1 MKNNYVNFLVGLFV
15 LFGIG
20 ALVFMSITI
29 GGASVSNSGNYTLV
43 AKFENSSGLKE
54 GAFVEMSGVRVGLIQ
69 SISYDP
75 KAYESVVK
83 ISLDNAITVPDDS
96 IASIRTSGIIGDR
109 FVKISTGGSE
119 VNMADGEEF
128 IETESSISIEELI
141 SKYMFSQ
148 DK

>member
-1 MKNNYVNFLVGLFV
+1 
-15 LFGIG
+15 
-20 ALVFMSITI
+20 MSVTI
-29 GGASVSNSGNYTLV
+29 GGVSVTNSGKYTLV

-69 SISYDP
+69 SITYDP

-83 ISLDNAITVPDDS
+83 VSLDNTITVPDDS
-96 IASIRTSGIIGDR
+96 VASIRTSGIIGDR
-109 FVKISTGGSE
+109 FLKISSGGSDI
-119 VNMADGEEF
+119 NMEDGDEF
-128 IETESSISIEELI
+128 IDTESSISIEELI

>member
-69 SISYDP
+69 SINYDP
-75 KAYESVVK
+75 QAYESVVK

>member
-20 ALVFMSITI
+20 ALVFMSVTI
-29 GGASVSNSGNYTLV
+29 GGASVTNSGKYTLV

-69 SISYDP
+69 SINYDP

-83 ISLDNAITVPDDS
+83 VSLDNTITVPDDS
-96 IASIRTSGIIGDR
+96 VASIRTSGIIGDR
-109 FVKISTGGSE
+109 FLKISSGGSDI
-119 VNMADGEEF
+119 NMEDGDEF
-128 IETESSISIEELI
+128 IDTESSISIEELI

>member
-29 GGASVSNSGNYTLV
+29 GGASVSTSGNYTLV

>member
-1 MKNNYVNFLVGLFV
+1 MNNNYVNFLVGLFV

-20 ALVFMSITI
+20 ALVFMSVTI
-29 GGASVSNSGNYTLV
+29 GGASVTHSGNYTLV

-69 SISYDP
+69 SINYDP

-83 ISLDNAITVPDDS
+83 LSLDNSITVPDDS
-96 IASIRTSGIIGDR
+96 VASIRTSGIIGDR
-109 FVKISTGGSE
+109 FVKISSGGSDI
-119 VNMADGEEF
+119 NMEDGDEF
-128 IETESSISIEELI
+128 IDTESSISIEELI

>member
-15 LFGIG
+15 LSGIG

-69 SISYDP
+69 SINYDP

>member
-29 GGASVSNSGNYTLV
+29 GGASISNSGHYTLV

-69 SISYDP
+69 SINYDP
-75 KAYESVVK
+75 KAYESVVRV
-83 ISLDNAITVPDDS
+83 SLDNTITVPDDS

-119 VNMADGEEF
+119 INMADGEEF

>member
-69 SISYDP
+69 SINYDP

>member
-69 SISYDP
+69 SINYDP

-83 ISLDNAITVPDDS
+83 ISLNNAITVPDDS

>member
-69 SISYDP
+69 SINYDP

-83 ISLDNAITVPDDS
+83 ISLNNAITVPDDS
-96 IASIRTSGIIGDR
+96 IASIRKSGIIGNR
-109 FVKISTGGSE
+109 FVKIFTGGSE
-119 VNMADGEEF
+119 VNMADGEKF
-128 IETESSISIEELI
+128 IET
-141 SKYMFSQ
+141 KT
-148 DK
+148 

>member
-29 GGASVSNSGNYTLV
+29 GGASVTNSGNYTLV

-69 SISYDP
+69 SINYDP

-119 VNMADGEEF
+119 INMADGEEF

>member
-1 MKNNYVNFLVGLFV
+1 MKKNYINFLVGLFV
-15 LFGIG
+15 LVGIG
-20 ALVFMSITI
+20 ALLFMSITI
-29 GGASVSNSGNYTLV
+29 GGASVSNSGKYTLI

-69 SISYDP
+69 SINYDP

-83 ISLDNAITVPDDS
+83 VSLDNNIIVPDDS
-96 IASIRTSGIIGDR
+96 VASIRTSGIIGDR
-109 FVKISTGGSE
+109 FLKISSGGSE
-119 VNMADGEEF
+119 INMEDGDEF
-128 IETESSISIEELI
+128 IDTESSISIEELI

>member
-29 GGASVSNSGNYTLV
+29 GGASVSNSGQYTLV

-69 SISYDP
+69 SIKYDP

-96 IASIRTSGIIGDR
+96 VASIRTSGIIGDR
-109 FVKISTGGSE
+109 FLKISSGGSDI
-119 VNMADGEEF
+119 NMEDGDEF
-128 IETESSISIEELI
+128 IDTESSISIEELI

>member
-29 GGASVSNSGNYTLV
+29 GGASVTNSGNYTLV

-69 SISYDP
+69 SIHYDP

-119 VNMADGEEF
+119 INMADGEEF

>member
-69 SISYDP
+69 SINYDP

-119 VNMADGEEF
+119 INMADGEEF

>member
-69 SISYDP
+69 SINYDP
-75 KAYESVVK
+75 QAYESVVK
-83 ISLDNAITVPDDS
+83 ISLDNEITVPDDS

-119 VNMADGEEF
+119 INMADGEEF